1 MYKDILYEVD
11 SPAAVLT
18 LNRPGSLNAFTQ
30 LMLAEVRHA
39 LMMMKRQVYKHMN
52 AELGAAMAQTN
63 QWMDESLERSD
74 FAEGVKSFMEKRAP
88 NFAPLQ
94 AD

>member
-11 SPAAVLT
+11 GPAAVVT
-18 LNRPGSLNAFTQ
+18 SNRPGSLNAFTQ
-30 LMLAEVRHA
+30 LML
-39 LMMMKRQVYKHMN
+39 
-52 AELGAAMAQTN
+52 
-63 QWMDESLERSD
+63 
-74 FAEGVKSFMEKRAP
+74 VKSFMEKRAP

>member
-11 SPAAVLT
+11 GPAAVVT
-18 LNRPGSLNAFTQ
+18 L
-30 LMLAEVRHA
+30 
-39 LMMMKRQVYKHMN
+39 
-52 AELGAAMAQTN
+52 
-63 QWMDESLERSD
+63 
-74 FAEGVKSFMEKRAP
+74 KRAP